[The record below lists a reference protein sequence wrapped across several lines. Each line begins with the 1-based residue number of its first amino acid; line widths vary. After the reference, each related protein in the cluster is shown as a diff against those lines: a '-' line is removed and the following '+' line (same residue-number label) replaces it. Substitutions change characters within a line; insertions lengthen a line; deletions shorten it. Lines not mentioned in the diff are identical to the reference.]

1 MVNKIELTKEGA
13 ENLEKELRHLI
24 DIDRPEVIEALQA
37 ARAQGDLSENADYD
51 AARTKQAEIEGRIKE
66 IENILSNVKII
77 SEKSKSKG
85 VVLGST
91 VTIKDLSDNS
101 VESYTIVG
109 TVEANP
115 LKGLISNVSP
125 LGRAVIDKN
134 VGDVVSVGNA
144 RNDSETLLQSLC
156 KLIGCGFKRSSIETE
171 GYICLSSPLCALVVE
186 ELHYLKREVFSPWI
200 CV

>member
-13 ENLEKELRHLI
+13 GKLEKELRHLI

-66 IENILSNVKII
+66 IENILANVKII
-77 SEKSKSKG
+77 SEKSRSKG

-91 VTIKDLSDNS
+91 VTIKDLSDDS
-101 VESYTIVG
+101 VETYTIVG

-115 LKGLISNVSP
+115 LTGLISNVSP
-125 LGRAVIDKN
+125 LGRAVIDKS
-134 VGDVVSVGNA
+134 VGDIVSVHANK
-144 RNDSETLLQSLC
+144 EYKVQIL
-156 KLIGCGFKRSSIETE
+156 SIE
-171 GYICLSSPLCALVVE
+171 S
-186 ELHYLKREVFSPWI
+186 R
-200 CV
+200 

>member
-1 MVNKIELTKEGA
+1 MVNKVELTKEGA

-66 IENILSNVKII
+66 IENILANVKII
-77 SEKSKSKG
+77 SEKTTKSKG
-85 VVLGST
+85 VVLGSK
-91 VTIKDLSDNS
+91 VTIKDLSDDT
-101 VESYTIVG
+101 VETYTIVG

-125 LGRAVIDKN
+125 LGRAVVDKN
-134 VGDVVSVGNA
+134 VGDVVSVHANK
-144 RNDSETLLQSLC
+144 EYKVEIL
-156 KLIGCGFKRSSIETE
+156 KIE
-171 GYICLSSPLCALVVE
+171 S
-186 ELHYLKREVFSPWI
+186 K
-200 CV
+200 

>member
-13 ENLEKELRHLI
+13 EKLEKELRHLI

-37 ARAQGDLSENADYD
+37 ARSQGDLSENADYD

-66 IENILSNVKII
+66 IENILANVKII
-77 SEKSKSKG
+77 SEKTTKSKG

-91 VTIKDLSDNS
+91 VTIKDLSDGS

-125 LGRAVIDKN
+125 LGRAVVDKN
-134 VGDVVSVGNA
+134 VGDIVSVHANK
-144 RNDSETLLQSLC
+144 EYKVEIL
-156 KLIGCGFKRSSIETE
+156 KIE
-171 GYICLSSPLCALVVE
+171 S
-186 ELHYLKREVFSPWI
+186 K
-200 CV
+200 